1 MPVCLPS
8 TPFSRKC
15 DWCRRFNR
23 YYGWT
28 DGWCVLCWQSW
39 GWSVAENRLRA
50 IARRKT
56 GMRVAMVSY
65 RNVIFEHVLLSGP
78 IQAIVLEYLGGF
90 PRGIR
95 REARVRMWHRLLLG
109 NVSECSPSSN
119 FSNSNAE
126 SSDSTP
132 ENSDEQR
139 ASNTRRALGSCQN
152 PLWKLEFVNIK
163 SERVR
168 RRNRMCGN
176 MRRGSAFYKYVAFT
190 HVIYLVIDF
199 LGVGTLPHHN
209 AVTVI

>member
-8 TPFSRKC
+8 TPFSRNC
-15 DWCRRFNR
+15 DWCGRFNR
-23 YYGWT
+23 YYGWN
-28 DGWCVLCWQSW
+28 DGWCVVCWQSW

-78 IQAIVLEYLGGF
+78 IQAIILEYLGGF

-109 NVSECSPSSN
+109 NVSECSPSAN
-119 FSNSNAE
+119 FSNSDAG

-132 ENSDEQR
+132 EDSDEQR

-163 SERVR
+163 SERVS

-190 HVIYLVIDF
+190 PVVYLVIDF

-209 AVTVI
+209 AVTLR